1 MANENLNLY
10 QKINE
15 IRKKVDYI
23 QKDAAVSTGGGRY
36 LAVTHDAVTAMIR
49 AHLCEF
55 GVICIPNLV
64 TSCANDRV
72 GDAKQ
77 YRYDATYRFQFVNAD
92 KPDEQFSVDIEAHAM
107 DNADKAPGKALSY
120 AKKYAMLKLFEIETG
135 ENDESRY
142 YDDGAEVQ
150 RVGPQEYV
158 QRSFDAE
165 KLAIESCA
173 TLGDLKAQWMKLDKE
188 GQNALSAAKDAQKSK
203 IDAAG
208 KAA

>member
-1 MANENLNLY
+1 MNLY
-10 QKINE
+10 EKINE

-23 QKDAAVSTGGGRY
+23 QKDSAVSTGGGRY

-49 AHLCEF
+49 AHLCDF

-64 TSCANDRV
+64 TSKAHPKED
-72 GDAKQ
+72 GAKQ
-77 YRYDATYRFQFVNAD
+77 YRYDATYQFEFVNAE
-92 KPDEQFSVDIEAHAM
+92 KPDERFPVVIEAHAM

-142 YDDGAEVQ
+142 YDDGAEPQ
-150 RVGPQEYV
+150 GVGPQSPHP
-158 QRSFDAE
+158 RNFDAE

-173 TLGDLKAQWMKLDKE
+173 NLADLKTQWMKLDKE
-188 GQNALSAAKDAQKSK
+188 GQNALSAAKDAQKAK

-208 KAA
+208 KAE